1 MANIYFAYGALC
13 LWADLCLETRWGDCD
28 CLLWKLMRTFSSPA
42 CACTCG
48 VFVCVCLFLIIQ
60 IKQHPIQLPIY
71 LAPWNT
77 ITIDSMD
84 QGNPVATPALLHIML
99 MMLRAASWPLPF
111 WEPII
116 AFRLR
121 ISVPWQH
128 IHGNSCLQWTATI
141 KNLNDSIL
149 VPTSSVY
156 FLLPCW
162 RKCPLSPLREVIM
175 WWGLRFYK
183 VNTL

>member
-1 MANIYFAYGALC
+1 
-13 LWADLCLETRWGDCD
+13 
-28 CLLWKLMRTFSSPA
+28 
-42 CACTCG
+42 
-48 VFVCVCLFLIIQ
+48 
-60 IKQHPIQLPIY
+60 
-71 LAPWNT
+71 
-77 ITIDSMD
+77 MD

-183 VNTL
+183 VNTLHPSEPSNPFFRTMQRKFQYLHPFYCRPSFCSWFKEPSQYGIRTGSRYPYQLIESQVSGECSHVNHHPHLSLSFAE